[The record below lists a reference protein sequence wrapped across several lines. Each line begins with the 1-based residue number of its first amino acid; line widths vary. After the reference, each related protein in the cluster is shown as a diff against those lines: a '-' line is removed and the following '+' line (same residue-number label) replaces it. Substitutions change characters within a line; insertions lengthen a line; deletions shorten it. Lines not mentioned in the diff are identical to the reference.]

1 MMVSPSWLPWV
12 NVTLSAIS
20 LLLFAIVLPML
31 RYLRQIRQ
39 NELHTIQRSLD
50 EIHADVRSI
59 EQKIDRHLQWH
70 SERGG

>member
-31 RYLRQIRQ
+31 RYLQQIRQ